1 MSQMTTQQERAL
13 AIFKSNIHLPHGGFH
28 KLIVELC
35 KEFQL
40 PFPKVRAAVKNGQ
53 KVIESNIRSND
64 DLIDESTLSQQHWLS
79 IINAELSELAKDNKP
94 VIETLQSSD
103 IYQRFTVA
111 LAQPL
116 LSESDRE
123 QHYALLCDVYEFQV
137 YKPLTSMLHTTT
149 LFWEISNDLDLV
161 NEQILPK
168 FSDYPQ
174 HVLAIE
180 HILALKQ
187 QLMDKPLV

>member
-1 MSQMTTQQERAL
+1 MPPMTTQQERAM

-40 PFPKVRAAVKNGQ
+40 PFPKVRAAVKKGQ
-53 KVIESNIRSND
+53 KVIESDIRNHEGV
-64 DLIDESTLSQQHWLS
+64 IDECNLSQQHWLS
-79 IINAELSELAKDNKP
+79 IIKTELNELAKDNKP
-94 VIETLQSSD
+94 IMETLQSSD
-103 IYQRFTVA
+103 IYQRFAAA
-111 LAQPL
+111 LKQPL
-116 LSESDRE
+116 ASEGDRE
-123 QHYALLCDVYEFQV
+123 QQYALLCDVYEFQV

-161 NEQILPK
+161 NAPILPK

-180 HILALKQ
+180 HILTLKQ